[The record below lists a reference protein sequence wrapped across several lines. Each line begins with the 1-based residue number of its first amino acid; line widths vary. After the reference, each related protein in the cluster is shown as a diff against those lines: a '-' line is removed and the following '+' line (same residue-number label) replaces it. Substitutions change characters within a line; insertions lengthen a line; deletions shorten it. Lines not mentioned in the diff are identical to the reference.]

1 MFVILCKIV
10 CSMYGANETKM
21 SAEWADLRPA
31 DFGDNTM
38 QPSVA
43 LDLVNN
49 AFGEQMQQSPARADP
64 RQNSTPK
71 KEEPETAVACLSRLS
86 HRLYSLYSAVLE
98 LVDSSN
104 ALDQADTT
112 ILHRGPFADDSA
124 FQILTKWLVCASSN
138 ILDSSV
144 IAGNQ
149 AYNTHTAGQ
158 DGCTLLHD
166 VFSAS
171 RDFLNTLHS
180 LNDESPQLSPYPI
193 PQDVPLSLATA
204 RPKTPQSMSAA
215 SNTKDPNSKEPP
227 ISGHWSN
234 SIVRHMVMAC
244 HMLLLNTY
252 LAVTMALQ
260 HAIDKQKPLQGA
272 SNAQALPLG
281 EVRTVMIVQLYGYF
295 IQRQSQAV
303 QAYLAPSSLARSS
316 DESTVHNINPL
327 SSSDQA
333 ATKQLEKDVEQRLAR
348 LRQSLHM

>member
-1 MFVILCKIV
+1 V
-10 CSMYGANETKM
+10 S
-21 SAEWADLRPA
+21 
-31 DFGDNTM
+31 
-38 QPSVA
+38 
-43 LDLVNN
+43 
-49 AFGEQMQQSPARADP
+49 
-64 RQNSTPK
+64 
-71 KEEPETAVACLSRLS
+71 
-86 HRLYSLYSAVLE
+86 
-98 LVDSSN
+98 
-104 ALDQADTT
+104 
-112 ILHRGPFADDSA
+112 
-124 FQILTKWLVCASSN
+124 ASSN
-138 ILDSSV
+138 TVGPSV

-149 AYNTHTAGQ
+149 EHNTHTAGQ

-180 LNDESPQLSPYPI
+180 LNNESSQLSPYPV
-193 PQDVPLSLATA
+193 PQDGPLSLATA
-204 RPKTPQSMSAA
+204 DLMPPQFTSAA
-215 SNTKDPNSKEPP
+215 SDTRDSTSKEPP
-227 ISGHWSN
+227 ILGHWSH

-260 HAIDKQKPLQGA
+260 HAIDHQEPSQGI
-272 SNAQALPLG
+272 SNAQATPLG

-303 QAYLAPSSLARSS
+303 QAYLAPPSSARSS
-316 DESTVHNINPL
+316 DESTVHNNSPL